1 MESIEHS
8 CGLEFEIEGDAAWI
22 KGIGVC
28 KDENLIIPMVTDDN
42 YKVVGIRAFAFDD
55 CKTIISV
62 NIPKSVEVIEEF
74 AFANCSNIKS
84 VKLHYGLK
92 EIWGFAFEHCISLT
106 SIEIPSSVV
115 NIGNTPQDKPIT
127 PEEQLLREVFGEK
140 RGCPGNPFKG
150 CTKLRSIRVNSGNAF
165 YHDHIN
171 CLIETK
177 TKKVISG
184 CKASILPG
192 DDSCEIIGEYAF
204 WGCQGAFTYGL
215 YAFEEPKIKV
225 IEQHAF
231 AYCADMQEITFPN
244 TVTHIGAHAFEKCT
258 SLSKITFSDS
268 LVEIGWKAFEGC
280 AKLYKVDFPNKLE
293 KIGFEAFKNCTN
305 LTIVNYGD
313 QSVITVIASGT
324 FEGCTS
330 LMNVLIPEKLKELE
344 DYSFKECKNLQCITL
359 PNGLEIIGKGVFE
372 SCEHLEDIFIPQ
384 SVESI
389 DADAFLNCWAYLEL
403 IRCETQIKPEN
414 WNPDWNRKREY
425 GTYHKVAWN
434 SIKNSTKTR

>member
-1 MESIEHS
+1 MESIEYS

-127 PEEQLLREVFGEK
+127 LEEQLLREVFGEK

-150 CTKLRSIRVNSGNAF
+150 CTKLRSIRVNSGNVF

-177 TKKVISG
+177 TKK
-184 CKASILPG
+184 
-192 DDSCEIIGEYAF
+192 
-204 WGCQGAFTYGL
+204 
-215 YAFEEPKIKV
+215 
-225 IEQHAF
+225 
-231 AYCADMQEITFPN
+231 
-244 TVTHIGAHAFEKCT
+244 
-258 SLSKITFSDS
+258 
-268 LVEIGWKAFEGC
+268 
-280 AKLYKVDFPNKLE
+280 
-293 KIGFEAFKNCTN
+293 
-305 LTIVNYGD
+305 
-313 QSVITVIASGT
+313 
-324 FEGCTS
+324 
-330 LMNVLIPEKLKELE
+330 
-344 DYSFKECKNLQCITL
+344 
-359 PNGLEIIGKGVFE
+359 
-372 SCEHLEDIFIPQ
+372 
-384 SVESI
+384 
-389 DADAFLNCWAYLEL
+389 
-403 IRCETQIKPEN
+403 
-414 WNPDWNRKREY
+414 
-425 GTYHKVAWN
+425 
-434 SIKNSTKTR
+434 